1 MSDFTKLC
9 NAAEAIDPIDYAAV
23 LTVKAAK
30 ILPKLNAITGD
41 RAHSAALFTSFLI
54 ASVCADG
61 QIDEAEYAIMLP
73 MLEIVFGE
81 DFDYAAAKALAKEL
95 RPESKAFKKAVNEI
109 VDELGKAD
117 EELKDDIVIVC
128 LLICAID
135 GKITLKEK
143 NYIRQLIR

>member
-9 NAAEAIDPIDYAAV
+9 KAAEAINPVDYAAV
-23 LTVKAAK
+23 LTVKSAK

-54 ASVCADG
+54 ASVCSDG
-61 QIDEAEYAIMLP
+61 KIDETEYAVMLP
-73 MLEIVFGE
+73 LLKIVFGD
-81 DFDYAAAKALAKEL
+81 DFDYAAAQALAREL
-95 RPESKAFKKAVNEI
+95 RPESRELKKAVNEI